1 MSLRIAFKAFFAA
14 LGTNQKSDQI
24 ERIFRDRD
32 DDSDVESRDRVKRIG
47 ERRAEQPTEK
57 VEPPPIR
64 DTAITLLATLQR
76 EARLVD
82 LIQEDLANYSDV
94 QVGAAARPCLQQ
106 CAAVLDRLLGLKPLL
121 VASEGDSVDVGE
133 NPSPTRYQWIG
144 EGNATSGKLV
154 HHGWEASKVELP
166 TWTGDASDAKIIAAA
181 QIQAP

>member
-1 MSLRIAFKAFFAA
+1 MSLGIAFRAFFAA
-14 LGTNQKSDQI
+14 LGNKQKAEQI
-24 ERIFRDRD
+24 NRVL
-32 DDSDVESRDRVKRIG
+32 SGQGATESTEPVKQI
-47 ERRAEQPTEK
+47 AEQPVEK
-57 VEPPPIR
+57 VEAPPSR

-82 LIQEDLANYSDV
+82 LIQEDLGNYSDA

-106 CAAVLDRLLGLKPLL
+106 CAGVLNRLLGLKPLL
-121 VASEGDSVDVGE
+121 VASEGDAVDVGE
-133 NPSPTRYQWIG
+133 NASPTRYQWIG

-154 HHGWEASKVELP
+154 HHGWQASKVELT